1 MRAIR
6 WVALAIV
13 LLGAFYLWQSFSIR
27 QSLTYSAVGP
37 RFFPIAIGIGILLS
51 GLWLFATPGEEPTEP
66 ESPQL
71 ISLDWPRLGG
81 MALLIVAYIVT
92 FKTAGYIL
100 STAIMLVAGSQILG
114 NPKHLLRDS
123 ITAIAIAVT
132 AYFLFAQLLGI
143 NLPAGLI
150 AW

>member
-92 FKTAGYIL
+92 FKTAGYVL

-150 AW
+150 GW